1 VSIVRRLAFVGVL
14 LLVLA
19 PVAGAVSDVAIP
31 VHHGE
36 LHVKR
41 ARGRFDRTSG
51 LGTITVR
58 GWVLKL
64 GSGSDGIVPDEEPLV
79 VAIGDD
85 SFRLPARALRRKGKR
100 TYRYRA
106 RGRVTRGVQ
115 KLRMR
120 QQTDDTWIVDF
131 TVRAVPLYRLTT
143 EAPVCLATAIIVG
156 DDDGFAGVQFDNPGF
171 PVKPTKRLVVDPV
184 DCTADG
190 WPWV

>member
-1 VSIVRRLAFVGVL
+1 VRRLALVSV
-14 LLVLA
+14 LVLA
-19 PVAGAVSDVAIP
+19 VASVAGAISDTAIP
-31 VHHGE
+31 VHHGS
-36 LHVKR
+36 LRVKR

-58 GWVLKL
+58 GWVLRL
-64 GSGSDGIVPDEEPLV
+64 GSGSDGIVPDQEPLV

-85 SFRLPARALRRKGKR
+85 SFRLEANALRKKGKR
-100 TYRYRA
+100 SYRYRA
-106 RGRVTRGVQ
+106 HGRVTRGIQ
-115 KLRMR
+115 KLKMR
-120 QQTDDTWIVDF
+120 RQSDDTWIIDF
-131 TVRAVPLYRLTT
+131 TVRSVPLYRLTN

-171 PVKPTKRLVVDPV
+171 PVRPTKRLVVDPI